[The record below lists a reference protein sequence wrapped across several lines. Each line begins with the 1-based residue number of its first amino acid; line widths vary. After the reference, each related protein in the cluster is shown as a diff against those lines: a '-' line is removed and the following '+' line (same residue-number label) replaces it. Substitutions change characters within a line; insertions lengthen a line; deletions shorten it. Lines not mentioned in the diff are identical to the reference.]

1 MRARTK
7 RLYAVAGAGFLVAAA
22 TVLAGFAL
30 GRNADLFYT
39 PELLAERGMPEENRR
54 IRIGGFV
61 QPDSLRYSEGVA
73 VIFVIEDGSDETVT
87 VQYDGILPDLF
98 REEQGVVASGR
109 FVPGSQLFEAD
120 QILAKHDE
128 NYQPR
133 ELRDIESSYSY

>member
-7 RLYAVAGAGFLVAAA
+7 RLYAVAGAGLLVAAA

-39 PELLAERGMPEENRR
+39 PELLAERGMPEMNRR

-61 QPDSLRYSEGVA
+61 QPDSLQYSESVE
-73 VIFVIEDGSDETVT
+73 VVFVIEDGSDQTVT
-87 VQYDGILPDLF
+87 VRYAGILPDLF
-98 REEQGVVASGR
+98 REGQGVVASGR
-109 FVPGSQLFEAD
+109 FVPGSQFFEAA

-128 NYQPR
+128 NYEPR
-133 ELRDIESSYSY
+133 ELRDIESPDRY

>member
-7 RLYAVAGAGFLVAAA
+7 RLYAVAGAGLLVAAA

-39 PELLAERGMPEENRR
+39 PELLAERGMPEMNRR

-61 QPDSLRYSEGVA
+61 QPDSLQYSESVE
-73 VIFVIEDGSDETVT
+73 VFFVIEDGSDQTVT
-87 VQYDGILPDLF
+87 VRYADILPDLF
-98 REEQGVVASGR
+98 REGQGVVASGR
-109 FVPGSQLFEAD
+109 FVPGSQYFEAD

-128 NYQPR
+128 NYEPR
-133 ELRDIESSYSY
+133 ELRDIESPDRY

>member
-7 RLYAVAGAGFLVAAA
+7 RLYAVAGAGLLVAAA

-39 PELLAERGMPEENRR
+39 PELLAERGMPEMNRR

-61 QPDSLRYSEGVA
+61 QPDSLQYSESVE
-73 VIFVIEDGSDETVT
+73 VVFVIEDGSDQTVT
-87 VQYDGILPDLF
+87 VRYADILPDLF
-98 REEQGVVASGR
+98 REGQGVVASGR
-109 FVPGSQLFEAD
+109 FVPGSQVFEAD

-128 NYQPR
+128 NYEPR
-133 ELRDIESSYSY
+133 ELRDIESPDRY